1 MNLERMV
8 SNIGTTKDTI
18 RDYLDP
24 QHSFSDLEVVTK
36 IIAYVDTYSYKY
48 QYYNTTIH
56 ILLD

>member
-1 MNLERMV
+1 MV
-8 SNIGTTKDTI
+8 LNIGTTKDTI